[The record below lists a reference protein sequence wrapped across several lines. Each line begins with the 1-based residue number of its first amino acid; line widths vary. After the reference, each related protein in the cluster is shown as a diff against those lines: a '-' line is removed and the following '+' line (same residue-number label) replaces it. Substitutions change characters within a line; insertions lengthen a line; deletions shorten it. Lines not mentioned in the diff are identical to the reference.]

1 MSNSV
6 LMIGVLIDEL
16 IKEAAVLYDIL
27 ERDTHKSTY
36 TLLGKH
42 IDVTIKRKVY
52 VEAAGNILEKGKVKV
67 EQVQSDESDVEDV
80 KVGKEKQEQGEG
92 ESEEKPSKE
101 KTYTYQEE
109 VVTALE
115 EEEQIEKW
123 WNSVR
128 NFWGWSGCVVG
139 DKWRDLLPDGR
150 DEIRKVYFSLVHR
163 NTVTLHDISGMSE
176 LNHTEHLIL
185 ETPEGRTSHDE

>member
-16 IKEAAVLYDIL
+16 IKEAAVVYDVL
-27 ERDTHKSTY
+27 ERDTHESTY

-52 VEAAGNILEKGKVKV
+52 ESAAGNILEKGKVKV
-67 EQVQSDESDVEDV
+67 EQVQSDESHEQDV
-80 KVGKEKQEQGEG
+80 KVGEEKEEQGEG

-101 KTYTYQEE
+101 KEGSYAEE
-109 VVTALE
+109 VIAALK

-123 WNSVR
+123 WNSVKD
-128 NFWGWSGCVVG
+128 FWGWSGCVVG
-139 DKWRDLLPDGR
+139 TEWQDHLPDGR
-150 DEIRKVYFSLVHR
+150 EEIRKVYFSLAHR
-163 NTVTLHDISGMSE
+163 NTIALHNISGMDK
-176 LNHTEHLIL
+176 LNHTEYSIL
-185 ETPEGRTSHDE
+185 ETPEGRTSYDE